1 MDASVVPAP
10 SAELTC
16 IICLGLFDDP
26 CFCSDGYTYCRRCV
40 AQWVTSGHFAGG
52 RWKSPRTNEMHAQ
65 PAVLRSNEA
74 AAAAAL
80 EEKQNALA
88 ERLRARAEDPQA
100 ALSAAACLSDKGR
113 PVGGPSQ
120 WAQAAEAVAAIDWP
134 ALPPETA
141 SRRCAEALSVAL
153 KPGSPWENSLED
165 LALLTGPAAIR
176 ALLQRD
182 SAAASQPLLRLGVVK
197 RVLQAIL
204 EAYRKSQEQ
213 EWLVLTR
220 EALAHVSAR
229 EGMVDSIEV
238 SSRCFSRHQRKTPG
252 TFVRCDRQWGCP
264 PGVERF
270 ACAETGAHLDV
281 RCLLAGSHGVL
292 EGEES
297 RASAVI
303 THCDG
308 APPTI
313 FKSRVEQICS
323 GPAGWGSRRSSGGS
337 PVFPDYVPRWGGEE
351 DEWLPWN
358 DEADLGLFEEIPE
371 FLPEGFEYCCY
382 TKELLRDREDELQCH
397 REVLEVLFDEA
408 LTGRQPKRRRRHRG
422 GNAAP

>member
-1 MDASVVPAP
+1 
-10 SAELTC
+10 
-16 IICLGLFDDP
+16 
-26 CFCSDGYTYCRRCV
+26 
-40 AQWVTSGHFAGG
+40 
-52 RWKSPRTNEMHAQ
+52 MHAQ

-74 AAAAAL
+74 VAAAVL
-80 EEKQNALA
+80 EEKQRALA

-113 PVGGPSQ
+113 PVAGPSQ
-120 WAQAAEAVAAIDWP
+120 WAQAAEAVAAVDWP

-141 SRRCAEALSVAL
+141 SRRFAEALGVAL
-153 KPGSPWENSLED
+153 KPGSPWEDSLED
-165 LALLTGPAAIR
+165 LALLAGPAATR

-182 SAAASQPLLRLGVVK
+182 SAAVSQPLLRLGVVK
-197 RVLQAIL
+197 KVLQAIL

-213 EWLVLTR
+213 EWLVLAR

-238 SSRCFSRHQRKTPG
+238 SRRCFARHQRKTQG
-252 TFVRCDRQWGCP
+252 TFVRCDHQWGCL

-281 RCLLAGSHGVL
+281 RCLPAGSHGVL
-292 EGEES
+292 EGEVS

-308 APPTI
+308 VLPAI
-313 FKSRVEQICS
+313 FKSRVEQLFS
-323 GPAGWGSRRSSGGS
+323 GPAGWESRRSSVS
-337 PVFPDYVPRWGGEE
+337 PVFPDYAPRWGGEE
-351 DEWLPWN
+351 EEWPPWG

-371 FLPEGFEYCCY
+371 FLPEGFEYRSY
-382 TKELLRDREDELQCH
+382 TTEFLRDREDELQCH
-397 REVLEVLFDEA
+397 KDVLVMLFEEI
-408 LTGRQPKRRRRHRG
+408 LSGRQPKRRRRNRG
-422 GNAAP
+422 GNAAPRSPGES